1 MRMQFRKHFRS
12 VRHLVARRL
21 LDRERKGASLASAP
35 IGPFARFIQRLMETP
50 MAIPEDLE
58 LESPVE
64 GWIIEPK
71 GYVFVHTPAKDSS
84 LLADAPCALV
94 GAQLLFKEPFQ
105 SAADWRSKVLAAGL
119 TLTFPSSETRNAF
132 LREIV
137 PAYAMT
143 GELPDR
149 QYILPLLLISVI
161 TYIVLTGMAYLLPRY
176 LTKRIEDEG
185 PVGFALMFGNV
196 GFMGYPVVASIF
208 GHEAIFYAAVL
219 NVVNTFAV
227 FTIGTMLIT
236 GKSEV
241 EGSKFQKKVLYSTPM
256 LAAYLTM
263 AIVALRIDNIPAFIS
278 QPLTMIGNITVPAAL
293 LIVGSSMSHLSPRA
307 MLGNGTVY
315 ATTLFRLAI
324 LPIAIYYLCRAL
336 GFSEFVV
343 NINTIVIAMPVAT
356 YGTILCLRHGKDTT
370 FITEVTF
377 ITTLISMLTIP
388 ALVMVFF

>member
-1 MRMQFRKHFRS
+1 MATVMITLFAIVVVGYAAGKLGYLGGTFDK
-12 VRHLVARRL
+12 RL
-21 LDRERKGASLASAP
+21 
-35 IGPFARFIQRLMETP
+35 
-50 MAIPEDLE
+50 
-58 LESPVE
+58 
-64 GWIIEPK
+64 
-71 GYVFVHTPAKDSS
+71 
-84 LLADAPCALV
+84 
-94 GAQLLFKEPFQ
+94 
-105 SAADWRSKVLAAGL
+105 SKVVIDITCPALIL
-119 TLTFPSSETRNAF
+119 SS
-132 LREIV
+132 
-137 PAYAMT
+137 AMT

-196 GFMGYPVVASIF
+196 GFMGYPVGASIF

-236 GKSEV
+236 GKREV